1 MAFKSFKSSLFSGVT
16 LINIFQLIISHMPEK
31 FSRSELP
38 IKLSLFIFA
47 PSLSVKLSI
56 GVAYFPSSGKAFD
69 PLNFSLVEI
78 NQLGGYVS

>member
-16 LINIFQLIISHMPEK
+16 LPKILRLIISNMPEK
-31 FSRSELP
+31 CSRNEIP

-47 PSLSVKLSI
+47 PSLSVKISI
-56 GVAYFPSSGKAFD
+56 RVEYFSSSGKAFD